1 MAVPP
6 KLMELLSHPIA
17 LDAFDSLSKGSHP
30 QSVLAGI
37 ASDMAALKI
46 RQLLGGVEKA
56 ESIRSK
62 KKDDIV
68 DAEYT
73 VIDVTPGVKR
83 RTTKEK

>member
-1 MAVPP
+1 MPTA

-46 RQLLGGVEKA
+46 RQLLGGVEKD
-56 ESIRSK
+56 ESIRS